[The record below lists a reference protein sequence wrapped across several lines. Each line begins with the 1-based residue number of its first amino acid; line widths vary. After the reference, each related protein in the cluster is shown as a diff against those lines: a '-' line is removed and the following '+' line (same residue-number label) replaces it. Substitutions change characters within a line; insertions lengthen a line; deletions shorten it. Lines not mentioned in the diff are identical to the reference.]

1 MKIDR
6 VLRKDQKNVV
16 IYFDNDEKLILSEDT
31 FFKSGLRKG
40 DEVSEDRY
48 SLFIEENIL
57 YFVKQRALS
66 FLSRRFHSEK
76 ELLIKLKSKHYD
88 ERLIKI
94 VLNDLKKLSFL
105 DDRNFTVH
113 FIEEKLKRKKWGLN
127 KIRAALFSKG
137 VSSKIIDE
145 VMSESNNKEN
155 NSELVNELARKKME
169 QLKKRNLDEKKIYQ
183 KTVAFLISRGFD
195 YGISAEACDKI
206 MKPDFD

>member
-1 MKIDR
+1 MKIDK

-57 YFVKQRALS
+57 YFIKQRALS

-88 ERLIKI
+88 ERFIKI

-113 FIEEKLKRKKWGLN
+113 FIEEKLKRKKWGSN

-145 VMSESNNKEN
+145 VMSESTNTEN
-155 NSELVNELARKKME
+155 NVELVEELARKKIG
-169 QLKKRNLDEKKIYQ
+169 QLRERNLEEKKIYE
-183 KTVAFLISRGFD
+183 KVIAFLISRGFD
-195 YGISAEACDKI
+195 YSVSSEVCNKI
-206 MKPDFD
+206 MKLDFD